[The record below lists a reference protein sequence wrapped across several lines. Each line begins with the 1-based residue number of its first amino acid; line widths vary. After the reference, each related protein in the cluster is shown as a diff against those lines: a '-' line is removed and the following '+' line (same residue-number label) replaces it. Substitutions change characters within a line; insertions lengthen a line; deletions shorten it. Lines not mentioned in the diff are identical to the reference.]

1 MGLLDKIASS
11 LKEGVNNAI
20 SNGVGEAK
28 SNIGGVVGSLTEKAK
43 DGIKTAIQNKEKT
56 FKFSKLP
63 GTLEEV
69 KALPE
74 AKLTDCFATAAL
86 AVLALNVCATDMD
99 EGARILEF
107 LNGPNEFTAHDRQ
120 FINTQFMD
128 GHNYIPRSYFKGATP
143 ENNYTP
149 KEPFSI
155 EVTETPHSKDAFD
168 EGYITLYLESG
179 GADSLRPIV
188 LRTKKSTGEWF
199 VNDFRGILSSIRKTA
214 ETDEWA

>member
-1 MGLLDKIASS
+1 MGLLDKIANS

-28 SNIGGVVGSLTEKAK
+28 NNIGDAVSSLTDKAK

-56 FKFSKLP
+56 FKFKTLP
-63 GTLEEV
+63 TTLEEF

-74 AKLTDCFATAAL
+74 AKLTDYFATAAL
-86 AVLALNVCATDMD
+86 TVLALNVCATDMD

-107 LNGPNEFTAHDRQ
+107 LNGPNEFSEHDRQ

-128 GHNYIPRSYFKGATP
+128 GHNYIPRSYFKCATP

-149 KEPFSI
+149 KEPFAI
-155 EVTETPHSKDAFD
+155 EVTETPHSKDAYD
-168 EGYITLYLESG
+168 QGYITLYLESG
-179 GADSLRPIV
+179 GADSLRPIM

-199 VNDFRGILSSIRKTA
+199 VNDFRGVLNSIRKTA

>member
-28 SNIGGVVGSLTEKAK
+28 SNLGEAMSSLTDKAK
-43 DGIKTAIQNKEKT
+43 NGIKTAIANKEKT
-56 FKFSKLP
+56 FKFDKLP
-63 GTLEEV
+63 TTLEEFQ
-69 KALPE
+69 ALPE
-74 AKLTDCFATAAL
+74 AKLTDYFATAAL
-86 AVLALNVCATDMD
+86 AVLALNVCATNME
-99 EGARILEF
+99 EGERILEF
-107 LNGPNEFTAHDRQ
+107 LNGPNDFSGQDRQ
-120 FINTQFMD
+120 FIKNQYMD
-128 GHNYIPRSYFKGATP
+128 GHNYIARSYFKGATP

-149 KEPFSI
+149 KEPFVI

-168 EGYITLYLESG
+168 QGYITLYLESG

-199 VNDFRGILSSIRKTA
+199 VNDFRGVLVSVRKTK

>member
-28 SNIGGVVGSLTEKAK
+28 NNIGDAVSNLTDKAK
-43 DGIKTAIQNKEKT
+43 NGIKTAIQNKEKT
-56 FKFSKLP
+56 FKFDKLP
-63 GTLEEV
+63 TTLEEF

-74 AKLTDCFATAAL
+74 AKLTDYFATAAL

-99 EGARILEF
+99 EGGRIMEF
-107 LNGPNEFTAHDRQ
+107 LNGPNEFSGQDRQ
-120 FINTQFMD
+120 FINNQFMN
-128 GHNYIPRSYFKGATP
+128 GQTYIPRSYLKGATP

-149 KEPFSI
+149 KEPFAI

-168 EGYITLYLESG
+168 QGYITLYLESG
-179 GADSLRPIV
+179 GADSLRPIM

-199 VNDFRGILSSIRKTA
+199 VNDFRGVLVSIRKSK